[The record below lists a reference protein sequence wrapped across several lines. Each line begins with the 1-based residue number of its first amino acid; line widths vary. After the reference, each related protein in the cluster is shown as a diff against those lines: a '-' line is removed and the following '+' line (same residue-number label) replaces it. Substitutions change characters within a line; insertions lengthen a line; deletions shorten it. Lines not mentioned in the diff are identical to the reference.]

1 MIRIPLFL
9 AVAQW
14 ALLGA
19 LGVLVVIVFRQLGKL
34 LTGAPRDEQLGPAVG
49 SRAAALT
56 YVRPGEQAIRRLM
69 PGGGQPLLLAFVD
82 PTCPSCEELVGVL
95 GELRAA
101 GDLDGLRALLLIS
114 DPPSYLQ
121 ISDVFGSTSIEIGRP
136 ARRDGLDSYLVSAT
150 PLLVAIDGDGIVR
163 AAGSVVRAAEV
174 RAFCQAG
181 VPPATEAV
189 RPATEAVRPA
199 TEAVRPATEAVR
211 PATEAV
217 RPATEAVRPATEA
230 VRPATEA
237 VRPATEAVRPATE
250 AVLTVEPTVAGR
262 GEDSI

>member
-174 RAFCQAG
+174 RAFCRAG
-181 VPPATEAV
+181 VPPATE
-189 RPATEAVRPA
+189 
-199 TEAVRPATEAVR
+199 
-211 PATEAV
+211 
-217 RPATEAVRPATEA
+217 ATEAVRPATEA